1 MSKIRPNA
9 GRQRGVALIT
19 ALLVV
24 AIATVAAVE
33 IVSRQHLDIR
43 RAQNAF
49 SRDQAYSMALG
60 AEAGALALL
69 KADLFMGTTVDSL
82 NEGWAQPVL
91 LPDVQGARLSL
102 QLEDLQG
109 RFNLNNLVGLPQN
122 NPQQAANNLQYKRF
136 RTLLENVAAENPDAI
151 DGAQF
156 NPDHLIFALIDW
168 MDPDFLPAPG
178 EAGAED
184 DYYLGLERPYRTSG
198 QPLASPSELMLIK
211 GFTPDFYR
219 ALAPYVTALPTQ
231 GQPTPIN
238 VNTAKPQVLRMLDR
252 RIDPDAA
259 EALAKQAAE
268 RPWDKVS
275 GGFLAESTVSGL
287 GIDPQG
293 LGVNSE
299 YFLANSAV
307 SLGRATVPLYSVLH
321 RGSDRSVEVMR
332 RGRGQP

>member
-1 MSKIRPNA
+1 MSKHRSSYK
-9 GRQRGVALIT
+9 RQRGVALIT

-43 RAQNAF
+43 RAQNALA
-49 SRDQAYSMALG
+49 RDQGYALALG

-91 LPDVQGARLSL
+91 LPDVQGAKLSL

-109 RFNLNNLVGLPQN
+109 RFNLNNLTTLPQD
-122 NPQQAANNLQYKRF
+122 PAQAANNLQYKRF
-136 RTLLENVAAENPDAI
+136 RTLLENVATDNPDTV
-151 DGAQF
+151 DGAEF
-156 NPDHLIFALIDW
+156 NPDQLISALVDW
-168 MDPDFLPAPG
+168 MDQDFLPRPG
-178 EAGAED
+178 GAED
-184 DYYLGLERPYRTSG
+184 DYYLGLERPYRTGG

-211 GFTPDFYR
+211 GYTPAFYEK
-219 ALAPYVTALPTQ
+219 LAPYVSALPVQ

-238 VNTAKPQVLRMLDR
+238 VNTAKPQVLRMFDR
-252 RIDPDAA
+252 RIDKDAA
-259 EALAKQAAE
+259 ERLAKQAAQ

-287 GIDPQG
+287 GIDPAG
-293 LGVNSE
+293 LSVNSE
-299 YFLANSAV
+299 YFLADTEVN
-307 SLGRATVPLYSVLH
+307 LGRATVPLHSVLH
-321 RGSDRSVEVMR
+321 RGSDRSIEVVR
-332 RGRGQP
+332 RGRGRP